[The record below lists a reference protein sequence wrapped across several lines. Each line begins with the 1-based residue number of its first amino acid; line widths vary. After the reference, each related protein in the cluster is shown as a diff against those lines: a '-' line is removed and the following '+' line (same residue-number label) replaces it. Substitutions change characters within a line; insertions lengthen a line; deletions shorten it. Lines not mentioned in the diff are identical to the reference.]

1 MKVLNKKTS
10 CSLLEAVSHL
20 EACVLSVYGCLTIMK
35 PKQTHK
41 NIWMRSEQLIQQR
54 HAPSC
59 VPTPLEGSLQ
69 PSECL
74 NGLESLQ
81 SSKMFLNMGR
91 RDILRH
97 KSNSKITVGVQL
109 WCSTMWGHFMA
120 RFDIALSLWTPHALK
135 SFTENNLALRP
146 ILIMAL
152 CFAASATSPGQG
164 LYFFFFCCQI
174 IQTCGVGFGKSLTTW
189 A

>member
-10 CSLLEAVSHL
+10 CWLLEVVSHL
-20 EACVLSVYGCLTIMK
+20 EACVLSLYGCLKIIK

-41 NIWMRSEQLIQQR
+41 NMWMRSEQLIQQR

-69 PSECL
+69 PFECL
-74 NGLESLQ
+74 HCIFLCGLESLQ
-81 SSKMFLNMGR
+81 SFKMFLNLGR

-120 RFDIALSLWTPHALK
+120 RFYIACHFGPHMLWRASLK
-135 SFTENNLALRP
+135 
-146 ILIMAL
+146 
-152 CFAASATSPGQG
+152 
-164 LYFFFFCCQI
+164 I
-174 IQTCGVGFGKSLTTW
+174 IW
-189 A
+189 H